1 LAETQEEK
9 TIGIDRNA
17 TKPDIRPHDTVD
29 RTPGDGSASGGPGI
43 GPGIEDNIV
52 ETIDEVNPKTKG

>member
-1 LAETQEEK
+1 MAETQEEK

-29 RTPGDGSASGGPGI
+29 RAPGDESGRGGAE
-43 GPGIEDNIV
+43 IEDNIV
-52 ETIDEVNPKTKG
+52 ETIDDVNPKTRA